1 MVALLVG
8 LKWRQLGHQLT
19 RNPWMLVAL
28 VLSALTALSMLAA
41 FVFGIAALRTTAPD
55 AAAALLVIAGAVI
68 VGGWWLGAVIVGAD
82 DSLAPERFALLP
94 VRARRLLPGLVIAGA
109 TTVGGIGTAVALL
122 AMLVGWSSSPL
133 ALGAAALLIP
143 LALATCVLGAR
154 TVESLLAGW
163 LARRRTRDLVVT
175 LGVLVVASSGLLLNL
190 LVSALAD
197 LGSPGRMLDAVA
209 EVIAWTPLGAAFGV
223 PAALA
228 AGEPLTALLRFGVA
242 VATAAVLWAV
252 SERLLAVRLVAPV
265 VRGGGGRVGSSALVD
280 RMFPATPA
288 GAVAARSLRYVRRDP
303 RHLVNAVMLLLLPAV
318 MVGAFA
324 MNEPIVEG
332 GVPPVFVLVP
342 AINALLICTIVQ
354 MGLAY
359 DNDTIALHIVTG
371 VRGRDD
377 RLGRL
382 LGVGAFALP
391 ITALLC
397 VLVCAF
403 VGRWDLLPTS
413 LGAALGASLVAAGA
427 GAMVGAFLPGRAP
440 APGANPLG
448 KGSSGGV
455 QSLLALLIVLP
466 VTLVGGAP
474 ALGFAIAALWTP
486 ALGWA
491 SLACA
496 LLFGGAAIWGG
507 AVLGGRILD
516 RRWPEVLAEVS
527 SES

>member
-28 VLSALTALSMLAA
+28 VLSALTAAGLLFALVLGLVTLRLAA
-41 FVFGIAALRTTAPD
+41 PETAASI
-55 AAAALLVIAGAVI
+55 LVISGSAI
-68 VGGWWLGAVIVGAD
+68 VGGWWIGAVIVGAD
-82 DSLAPERFALLP
+82 DTLAPERFALLP
-94 VRARRLLPGLVIAGA
+94 VTAGRLLPGLVIAGG
-109 TTVGGIGTAVALL
+109 TTIGGIGTAIALL
-122 AMLVGWSSSPL
+122 AMLVGWSAEPL
-133 ALGAAALLIP
+133 ALVSAVLLLP

-154 TVESLLAGW
+154 TVEGLLSGW

-175 LGVLVVASSGLLLNL
+175 FGVLVVACSGLLLNL
-190 LVSALAD
+190 LVSALSS
-197 LGSPGRMLDAVA
+197 LGSPGAMIDAVA
-209 EVIAWTPLGAAFGV
+209 RVLAWTPLGAVFGV
-223 PAALA
+223 PAGFA
-228 AGEPLTALLRFGVA
+228 AGDPAVALLRLLVA
-242 VATAAVLWAV
+242 VATVVVLWVV
-252 SERLLAVRLVAPV
+252 SERSLAARLVAPA
-265 VRGGGGRVGSSALVD
+265 VRSGGGRVGSGALLD
-280 RMFPATPA
+280 RMLPGTAV
-288 GAVAARSLRYVRRDP
+288 GAIAARSLRYTRRDP

-318 MVGAFA
+318 MLGVFA
-324 MNEPIVEG
+324 MNGPIVEG

-359 DNDTIALHIVTG
+359 DNDTIALHIVAG

-403 VGRWDLLPTS
+403 VGRWDLLPAS

-427 GAMVGAFLPGRAP
+427 AAMVGAFLSGRAP

-455 QSLLALLIVLP
+455 QSLLAMLIVLP

-474 ALGFAIAALWTP
+474 AIGFAIAALWSP

-496 LLFGGAAIWGG
+496 LIAGGAAVWAG